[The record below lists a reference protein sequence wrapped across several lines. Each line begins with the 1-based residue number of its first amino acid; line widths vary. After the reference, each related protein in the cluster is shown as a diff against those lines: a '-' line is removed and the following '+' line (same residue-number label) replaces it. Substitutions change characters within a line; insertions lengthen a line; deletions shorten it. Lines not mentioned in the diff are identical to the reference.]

1 MCIVSALIDQALRR
15 AYQLPV
21 VGFEPPTQA
30 MIPPQCYRCR
40 FIQWPRQLYETLV
53 WSHHPSM
60 SEHVPGSSG
69 ATEPMP
75 KARKKCPHGKQR
87 FRCRE
92 CKGGGVCK
100 HGKDKSRCKVC
111 DGNAICRHGKRR
123 ARCIPCGGGDI
134 CIHKKMRGVC
144 PTCNPSGYCA
154 KLCRNRVYAA
164 LVLRHGI
171 SKESHTMEYVGCTN
185 GELKEYIES
194 LFEEDMSW
202 ENAGSWHIDHI
213 RPCASFDL
221 TLESE
226 RHKCFHYKNLQPLW
240 ATANLRKGAKWDG

>member
-1 MCIVSALIDQALRR
+1 MKDLSFFKLACQYIANASHSCIDRVGVPGDPIPSGGRKPPTMCIVSALIDQALRR

-154 KLCRNRVYAA
+154 KLCRNRVYAC
-164 LVLRHGI
+164 LLYTSPSPR
-171 SKESHTMEYVGCTN
+171 
-185 GELKEYIES
+185 
-194 LFEEDMSW
+194 DQR
-202 ENAGSWHIDHI
+202 GS
-213 RPCASFDL
+213 RMPSSA
-221 TLESE
+221 
-226 RHKCFHYKNLQPLW
+226 
-240 ATANLRKGAKWDG
+240 